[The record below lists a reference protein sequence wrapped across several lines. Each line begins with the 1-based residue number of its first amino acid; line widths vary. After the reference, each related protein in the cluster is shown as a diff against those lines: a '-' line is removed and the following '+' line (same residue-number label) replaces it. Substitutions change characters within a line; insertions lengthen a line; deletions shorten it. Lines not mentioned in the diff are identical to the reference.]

1 MHCVPESKNARAAG
15 RIVAALLIAGGI
27 FYAVPIV
34 SRAAGIRVF
43 APLFTALTFAC
54 VIAAVFLLV
63 RYRMTSFQY
72 IVRPRAEAEDSGL
85 LTAYASGAK
94 LNLADL
100 PPETLDFVV
109 IRSQGARPGAMECVL
124 GMDDLIEVTPIRR
137 AKKDG
142 TTRSEIGKKYRPG
155 GDYVSYDY
163 TVTLAP
169 DDALALV
176 FRDGPKTVGIFI
188 EPDEK
193 MKAYFMGFGKGK
205 RS

>member
-1 MHCVPESKNARAAG
+1 M
-15 RIVAALLIAGGI
+15 
-27 FYAVPIV
+27 
-34 SRAAGIRVF
+34 
-43 APLFTALTFAC
+43 
-54 VIAAVFLLV
+54 
-63 RYRMTSFQY
+63 
-72 IVRPRAEAEDSGL
+72 RPRAEAEDSGL

-193 MKAYFMGFGKGK
+193 MKAYFLGFGKGK